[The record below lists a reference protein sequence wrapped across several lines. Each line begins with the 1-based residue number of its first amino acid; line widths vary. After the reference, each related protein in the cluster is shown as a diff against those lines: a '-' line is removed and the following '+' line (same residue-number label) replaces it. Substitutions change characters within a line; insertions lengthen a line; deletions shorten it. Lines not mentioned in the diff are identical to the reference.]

1 MRVYDIALML
11 VRALVAMDL
20 IRAGLNVIYTALR
33 YAFLM
38 DAAYGRMAA
47 GTAVELSTWLSP
59 IYGFVSAL
67 LLLAASKPIARFAS
81 KLATPTDTATH
92 F

>member
-20 IRAGLNVIYTALR
+20 IRAALDVGYTAIR
-33 YAFLM
+33 YTFLINS
-38 DAAYGRMAA
+38 AA
-47 GTAVELSTWLSP
+47 GSEWLTKVELSSWLSP
-59 IYGFVSAL
+59 IYAFVSAL
-67 LLLAASKPIARFAS
+67 VLYAASKPIARFAS
-81 KLATPTDTATH
+81 RLAASTDTASH

>member
-20 IRAGLNVIYTALR
+20 IRAGLDVIYTALR
-33 YAFLM
+33 FTFLIGSAQH
-38 DAAYGRMAA
+38 DVWL
-47 GTAVELSTWLSP
+47 TKVELSSWLGP
-59 IYGFVSAL
+59 VYAFVSAVVL
-67 LLLAASKPIARFAS
+67 YACAKPIARFAS
-81 KLATPTDTATH
+81 RLAASTDTATH

>member
-20 IRAGLNVIYTALR
+20 VRAVLDIGLVAIRF
-33 YAFLM
+33 AFLM
-38 DAAYGRMAA
+38 PAAQGDAWLSK
-47 GTAVELSTWLSP
+47 VEITGWLSP
-59 IYGFVSAL
+59 IYSLVAAGIL
-67 LLLAASKPIARFAS
+67 YLLAKPIARFAARFAAPIDAAS
-81 KLATPTDTATH
+81 P

>member
-20 IRAGLNVIYTALR
+20 IRAGLDVIYTAVR
-33 YAFLM
+33 FTFLINS
-38 DAAYGRMAA
+38 AAYSAWL
-47 GTAVELSTWLSP
+47 TKVEISTWLSP
-59 IYGFVSAL
+59 IYSFVAAL
-67 LLLAASKPIARFAS
+67 VLYAAARPIARFAS
-81 KLATPTDTATH
+81 RLAASTDAASH

>member
-20 IRAGLNVIYTALR
+20 IRAVLSIIYTAIHF
-33 YAFLM
+33 AFLM
-38 DAAYGRMAA
+38 PSAQGSEWL
-47 GTAVELSTWLSP
+47 TKVEVSSWLSP
-59 IYGFVSAL
+59 IYSFVAAL
-67 LLLAASKPIARFAS
+67 VLYAAAKPIARFAS
-81 KLATPTDTATH
+81 KLAASTDTATH

>member
-20 IRAGLNVIYTALR
+20 IRAGLNVIYTGLHF
-33 YAFLM
+33 AFLIGSAQ
-38 DAAYGRMAA
+38 DNVWLTR
-47 GTAVELSTWLSP
+47 VELSTWFSP
-59 IYGFVSAL
+59 VYGFASAL
-67 LLLAASKPIARFAS
+67 VLYACAKPIARFAS
-81 KLATPTDTATH
+81 RLAASTDTATH

>member
-20 IRAGLNVIYTALR
+20 IRAGLDIVYTGLR
-33 YAFLM
+33 FAFL
-38 DAAYGRMAA
+38 APSAQGSEWL
-47 GTAVELSTWLSP
+47 TKVELSSWLGP
-59 IYGFVSAL
+59 VYGLVAAL
-67 LLLAASKPIARFAS
+67 VLYAAARPIARFAS
-81 KLATPTDTATH
+81 KLAASTDTAAH